1 MPELKKMTI
10 RGFLILTVVS
20 LVGSGAAITGDMLAE
35 ELPPVTLAAFRFL
48 LASIFLYAVLLIKK
62 EQIYLYLRDLPLFI
76 ILALS
81 GIVFYN
87 ILLFYGL
94 RFTDALN
101 CSIITATS
109 SLTIFL
115 LAVICLKEKFRLRH
129 FIGVLLSIGGVLV
142 VITGGSVESLVT
154 LSINYGDLIIM
165 STTILWALYS
175 ILGKKLMERYSPLA
189 TTTITCSIGT
199 AMLFVIMIFKRAFIP
214 VPPLSLFSW
223 TNLFILGV
231 LSTGLAFYWW
241 YEGIKESGAGN
252 SAIFLNVIP
261 VATLIYSQVIL
272 HQPLS
277 IPHFSGVS
285 LIVVGLYLIT

>member
-1 MPELKKMTI
+1 MAEVKKLTV
-10 RGFLILTVVS
+10 RGFFLLTVVS
-20 LVGSGAAITGDMLAE
+20 LVGSGAAITGDLLAD

-48 LASIFLYAVLLIKK
+48 LATVFLYAVLIIKK
-62 EQIYLYLRDLPLFI
+62 EQVYLYLRDLPLFI
-76 ILALS
+76 ILALT

-94 RFTDALN
+94 RFTDAVN

-109 SLTIFL
+109 SLTMFL
-115 LAVICLKEKFRLRH
+115 LAVLFLKEKFRLRH
-129 FIGVLLSIGGVLV
+129 LCGVLLSIGGVLV
-142 VITGGSVESLVT
+142 VITGGSLDALIH
-154 LSINYGDLIIM
+154 LSMNAGDLIIL
-165 STTILWALYS
+165 STTIMWALYS
-175 ILGKKLMERYSPLA
+175 ILGKKLMSRYSPLA

-199 AMLFVIMIFKRAFIP
+199 VILLIMMVFKRAFFP
-214 VPPLSLFSW
+214 APSLSLVSW
-223 TNLFILGV
+223 SHLFILGV

-241 YEGIKESGAGN
+241 YEGIKESGASN

-261 VATLIYSQVIL
+261 VTTLIYSQVIL

-277 IPHFSGVS
+277 VPHFSGVS